1 MNNIYINN
9 SIQPPPQA
17 LEKSFETNFKEKV
30 DNFLEDLNEIDQIIE
45 IEEKTNTDFNQLNKL
60 INQLNH
66 LNKNDSEIEKIKT
79 KLKTLINQLFNKGS
93 KQIINIIVNEINKLR
108 DDNVNLKQFKTQLLN
123 SIK

>member
-30 DNFLEDLNEIDQIIE
+30 DNFLEDLNEIEQIIE
-45 IEEKTNTDFNQLNKL
+45 IEEKTNTNFNQLNKL

-79 KLKTLINQLFNKGS
+79 KLKALINQLFNKGS

>member
-66 LNKNDSEIEKIKT
+66 LNKNDSEIEKVKT

-108 DDNVNLKQFKTQLLN
+108 DDNLNLKQFKTQLLN